1 MKWQWMSVIM
11 SQPRDL
17 APGVAVLTSGAD
29 ITMLCRPDQGVSS
42 WRAQMHGLRSALVAV
57 CLIGIVGSGVAL
69 AQTTPPT
76 PPAPGTSMTDD
87 ASKWTRK
94 QWSAMVA
101 KWSQE
106 KAKWKD
112 CRKQSRDQKLAGR
125 KSWGFLASCMN
136 KST

>member
-1 MKWQWMSVIM
+1 
-11 SQPRDL
+11 
-17 APGVAVLTSGAD
+17 
-29 ITMLCRPDQGVSS
+29 
-42 WRAQMHGLRSALVAV
+42 MHGLRSALVAV
-57 CLIGIVGSGVAL
+57 CLIGFVGSGVAL
-69 AQTTPPT
+69 AQTTPPP

-94 QWSAMVA
+94 QWSEMVA

-112 CRKQSRDQKLAGR
+112 CRKQSKDQKLTGK

-136 KST
+136 KAT